1 MTRHLLILGGQC
13 TSRWN
18 DREKREKENKEQ
30 QRLTIDPLP
39 THVGAMGRALQAT
52 SNATVEKGD
61 LMSREVAC
69 RLSPTYCMCVAHASQ
84 FVLPIYSIPF
94 YVVVSILAP

>member
-1 MTRHLLILGGQC
+1 MHIPMKWKRK
-13 TSRWN
+13 
-18 DREKREKENKEQ
+18 EREKENKEQ

-69 RLSPTYCMCVAHASQ
+69 VAGMQQA
-84 FVLPIYSIPF
+84 FPYLL
-94 YVVVSILAP
+94 YVCCPC